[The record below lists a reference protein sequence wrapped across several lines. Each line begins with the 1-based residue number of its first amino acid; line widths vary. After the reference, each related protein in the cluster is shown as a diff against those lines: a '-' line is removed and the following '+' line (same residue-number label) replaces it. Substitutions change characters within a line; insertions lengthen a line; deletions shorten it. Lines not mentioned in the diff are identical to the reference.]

1 MNKDLT
7 FNAHAGQGRGLT
19 YSIHR
24 VVSYWCWRCRLWNLY
39 VHLFLTYFYVCM
51 FNTITNQF

>member
-24 VVSYWCWRCRLWNLY
+24 IVLVLKVQLALKPLCPPLFNILLCMY
-39 VHLFLTYFYVCM
+39 VQYNY
-51 FNTITNQF
+51 